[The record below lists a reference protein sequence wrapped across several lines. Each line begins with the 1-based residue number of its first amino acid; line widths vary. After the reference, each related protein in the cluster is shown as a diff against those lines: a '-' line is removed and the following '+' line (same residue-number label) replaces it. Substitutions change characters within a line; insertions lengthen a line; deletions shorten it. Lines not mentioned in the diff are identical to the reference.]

1 MTVTITKYRPDCT
14 PIKQVFIDFDDDT
27 LFDADED
34 TTCDDCI
41 ADDFPMADHFCC
53 PCDHAREDE
62 MYGVDVVTDG
72 DDISHLIINGLVL
85 DDLIEELRPYGI
97 TLKFNN

>member
-1 MTVTITKYRPDCT
+1 MYG
-14 PIKQVFIDFDDDT
+14 
-27 LFDADED
+27 
-34 TTCDDCI
+34 
-41 ADDFPMADHFCC
+41 FCC
-53 PCDHAREDE
+53 PCDHACEDE